1 MSSVTSTESK
11 TKFTIFETILSSPG
25 MNEKCKLV
33 LQISRQH
40 ILLLGRLI
48 DCGLFSENNSFTD
61 DIIGALPKESLQEIK
76 DLQEEILK
84 KGNLTEFYQRIKSL

>member
-1 MSSVTSTESK
+1 MSSAPANENKSK
-11 TKFTIFETILSSPG
+11 SKIFETILSSPG

-33 LQISRQH
+33 LQVSRQQ

-48 DCGLFSENNSFTD
+48 ECGLFSEIVFND
-61 DIIGALPKESLQEIK
+61 DIIGALQKESLQEMQE
-76 DLQEEILK
+76 LQEEILK